1 MVRRRK
7 ATTRKKNT
15 TTKTTKKENIRLTK
29 KWKELYKD
37 NKIFK
42 GELMTVEQY
51 KQLIDELYTGER
63 VDNKDLMGS
72 FAKFKNKKWC
82 FFFVPKLISNIVIS
96 SLAKR

>member
-1 MVRRRK
+1 MARRKRK
-7 ATTRKKNT
+7 ATTRKKGT

-72 FAKFKNKKWC
+72 FAKFKSKK
-82 FFFVPKLISNIVIS
+82 
-96 SLAKR
+96 

>member
-1 MVRRRK
+1 MVRRKRK
-7 ATTRKKNT
+7 ATTRKKSA

-51 KQLIDELYTGER
+51 KQLIDELYTDER

-72 FAKFKNKKWC
+72 FAKFKNKK
-82 FFFVPKLISNIVIS
+82 
-96 SLAKR
+96 

>member
-15 TTKTTKKENIRLTK
+15 TTKTTRKENIRLTK

-72 FAKFKNKKWC
+72 FAKFKNKK
-82 FFFVPKLISNIVIS
+82 
-96 SLAKR
+96 

>member
-1 MVRRRK
+1 MVRRKRK
-7 ATTRKKNT
+7 ATTRKKST

-51 KQLIDELYTGER
+51 KQLIDELYTSDR

-72 FAKFKNKKWC
+72 FFKFKNK
-82 FFFVPKLISNIVIS
+82 NN
-96 SLAKR
+96 RNN

>member
-1 MVRRRK
+1 MARRKRK

-15 TTKTTKKENIRLTK
+15 TTKTVKKENIRLTK
-29 KWKELYKD
+29 KWKELYKN
-37 NKIFK
+37 NKMFK

-72 FAKFKNKKWC
+72 FAKFKNKK
-82 FFFVPKLISNIVIS
+82 
-96 SLAKR
+96 

>member
-1 MVRRRK
+1 MARRK
-7 ATTRKKNT
+7 RKAATRKKST
-15 TTKTTKKENIRLTK
+15 TTKTAKKENIRLTK

-72 FAKFKNKKWC
+72 FAKFKNKK
-82 FFFVPKLISNIVIS
+82 
-96 SLAKR
+96 

>member
-1 MVRRRK
+1 MARRKRK
-7 ATTRKKNT
+7 ATTRKKST
-15 TTKTTKKENIRLTK
+15 TIKTTKKENIRLTK

-72 FAKFKNKKWC
+72 FAKFKNKKQQ
-82 FFFVPKLISNIVIS
+82 
-96 SLAKR
+96 KRSTMKNGVSFLLQN

>member
-1 MVRRRK
+1 MARRKRK
-7 ATTRKKNT
+7 ATTRKKST
-15 TTKTTKKENIRLTK
+15 TIKTTKKENIRLTK

-72 FAKFKNKKWC
+72 VAKFKNKK
-82 FFFVPKLISNIVIS
+82 
-96 SLAKR
+96 

>member
-1 MVRRRK
+1 MARRKRK
-7 ATTRKKNT
+7 ATTRKKST
-15 TTKTTKKENIRLTK
+15 TTKKENIRLTK

-51 KQLIDELYTGER
+51 KQLIDDLYTGER

-72 FAKFKNKKWC
+72 FAKFKNKK
-82 FFFVPKLISNIVIS
+82 
-96 SLAKR
+96 

>member
-1 MVRRRK
+1 MVRRKRK
-7 ATTRKKNT
+7 ATTHKKNT

-72 FAKFKNKKWC
+72 FAKFKNKK
-82 FFFVPKLISNIVIS
+82 
-96 SLAKR
+96 

>member
-1 MVRRRK
+1 MARRKRK
-7 ATTRKKNT
+7 ATTRKKST

-29 KWKELYKD
+29 KWKQLYKD

-72 FAKFKNKKWC
+72 FSKFKNKK
-82 FFFVPKLISNIVIS
+82 
-96 SLAKR
+96 

>member
-1 MVRRRK
+1 MARRKRK
-7 ATTRKKNT
+7 ATTRKKST
-15 TTKTTKKENIRLTK
+15 TIKTTKKENIRLTK

-72 FAKFKNKKWC
+72 FAKFKSKK
-82 FFFVPKLISNIVIS
+82 
-96 SLAKR
+96 

>member
-1 MVRRRK
+1 MVRRKRK
-7 ATTRKKNT
+7 ATIRKKST

-72 FAKFKNKKWC
+72 FAKFKNKK
-82 FFFVPKLISNIVIS
+82 
-96 SLAKR
+96 

>member
-1 MVRRRK
+1 MARRKRK
-7 ATTRKKNT
+7 ATTRKKST
-15 TTKTTKKENIRLTK
+15 TAKTTKKENIRLTK

-72 FAKFKNKKWC
+72 FAKFKNKK
-82 FFFVPKLISNIVIS
+82 
-96 SLAKR
+96 